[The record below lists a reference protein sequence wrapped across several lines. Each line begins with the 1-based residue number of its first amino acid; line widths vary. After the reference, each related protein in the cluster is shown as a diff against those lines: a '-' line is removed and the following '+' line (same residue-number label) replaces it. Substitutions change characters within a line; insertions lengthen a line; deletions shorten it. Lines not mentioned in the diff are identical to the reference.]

1 MEICVQFLDVVGDAN
16 FVKKA
21 YDRHLKIFINNR
33 RSSVLKKRQG
43 EDLSSDKSK
52 LTKSDPA
59 AATSAQTVMGAYPS
73 APNQWPAGYAVQP
86 QAWPPVAQ
94 APVQQWNPSYT
105 QPTVTL
111 LCLDY

>member
-1 MEICVQFLDVVGDAN
+1 M
-16 FVKKA
+16 
-21 YDRHLKIFINNR
+21 
-33 RSSVLKKRQG
+33 LKKRQG